1 MQECL
6 SYFFSPYCAMHVH
19 NIDRIF
25 KAENILLSKI
35 RVLKV
40 AFIQEGLVRLSFPQ
54 TDEPNDFHELEF

>member
-1 MQECL
+1 MI
-6 SYFFSPYCAMHVH
+6 YYIFSPYCAMHVH

-40 AFIQEGLVRLSFPQ
+40 AFIQKGLVRLSFPQ
-54 TDEPNDFHELEF
+54 TDEPNYFPDVEF